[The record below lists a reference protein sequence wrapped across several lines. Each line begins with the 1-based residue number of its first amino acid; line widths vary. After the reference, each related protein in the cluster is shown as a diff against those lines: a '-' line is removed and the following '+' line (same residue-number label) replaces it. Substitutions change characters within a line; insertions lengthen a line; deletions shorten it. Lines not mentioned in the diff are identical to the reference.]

1 MKIGDKLKKRRI
13 ECSYSVSDVAAIL
26 GISVDDVRDIENNVK
41 EPTLDQLSV
50 FGKIY
55 MSSIDDLCL
64 PNNRQN
70 YYVRNKR
77 FNKIELYI
85 SFIFILITILNFIL
99 LAVPF
104 MNRFT
109 EDGYIFLNGYDA
121 LFNGFNTVYLV
132 IFILNTVLLLST
144 IMFVFFDNKFSK
156 YIQFILSAGL
166 IVCLVLRVV
175 ELNEFALSNT
185 YYSFGTIAMLVIN
198 CLGLLASVALFIYK
212 KIGN

>member
-55 MSSIDDLCL
+55 MSSLDDLCL

-77 FNKIELYI
+77 FNKIELYM
-85 SFIFILITILNFIL
+85 SFVFIIATILNFVL

-104 MNRFT
+104 NAVLR
-109 EDGYIFLNGYDA
+109 ENGYEHISGYSQIFGGVNP
-121 LFNGFNTVYLV
+121 LYLS
-132 IFILNTVLLLST
+132 IFILNIVLFSAS
-144 IMFVFFDNKFSK
+144 IIFIFFDNKFSK
-156 YIQFILSAGL
+156 YIEFVLIFVLFICILLRFIDILSFSDYK
-166 IVCLVLRVV
+166 V
-175 ELNEFALSNT
+175 EGIIT
-185 YYSFGTIAMLVIN
+185 MLVTNVSALMIN
-198 CLGLLASVALFIYK
+198 IGLMIFRRLAK
-212 KIGN
+212 